1 MQKKILLLI
10 FFCFTLTLSA
20 QKYTGIVRNSK
31 GGVVEFASIM
41 LVNQTDSNQF
51 VGTSADIDGKFEFNS
66 ITYPG
71 FYIVSSSIGFDTKK
85 IGPFNKSF
93 SDSIII
99 VMNEATAT
107 INEFTL
113 ESKVNKIEIE
123 PGKIIMNVENSTLST
138 GNTAL
143 DLLRR
148 IPGVFVDNDGNISVK
163 GKNDVMVYVDGKPT
177 YLSGS
182 LLKNFL
188 KTLSASNISKIEV
201 ITQPGANYDAE
212 GNAGI
217 IDIKLKRKM
226 ALGFNGTLD
235 AWYAQGFYP
244 KAGGS
249 FNFNYGKGK
258 WNING
263 SYSYSH
269 WHGYIQ
275 PLLSRVI
282 DSALYSQDYWGTPIE
297 NSHSVVFNMDYEI
310 NKKWS
315 IGSGLTFNAGHNQ
328 WLGSTKSTFSNLIN
342 SQVDSVQIVKDDT
355 RWTNFN
361 GTVNLNTQWKIDSLD
376 QKLSINVDG
385 GIYTEQTGGIYQY
398 RFLNPLGD
406 TIRTSPNRN
415 YMQDPKLF
423 LVSGKLDYVN
433 PHLAKGLELM
443 AGIKSSYVTNDANV
457 QYTTYDSGN
466 NEINIPELTNHFIY
480 EENINA
486 IYLSLKYKIKKWSFS
501 AGLRG
506 EHTNTTGRQLTTG
519 QLNRQNYFSLFPNA
533 GIAFNPN
540 DNHSI
545 TFMYSRRIDRPEY
558 NELNPF
564 IYMLDNY
571 SSYQGNPNLL
581 PQFSNNFEL
590 SYTMF
595 EIFTLN
601 ATYSLINNNI
611 TDVFRFDSLFTQRL
625 IYTNA
630 NIGETHTFNAGGS
643 LMMPIG
649 KWCFMMLTGSA
660 IYNSVIDSSLNIDRA
675 GWYGMFS
682 GYFEFYLPAK
692 FTIELNAYMMTQQP
706 NGQQITLP
714 FGEVSAGISKKL
726 FKDQLTLKFNVS
738 DIFRTTQF
746 RSITQTQ
753 YGDEFNSSFWWD
765 SRVFTFSAS
774 FNFGK
779 SFKEKTEK
787 DKDAIFD
794 RVGGGR

>member
-1 MQKKILLLI
+1 MKQLLFILSGL
-10 FFCFTLTLSA
+10 FFVMHLEA
-20 QKYTGIVRNSK
+20 QNYQGIVRTTK
-31 GGVVEFASIM
+31 GVPVEFASIM
-41 LVNQTDSNQF
+41 LVNHADSNQF
-51 VGTSADIDGKFEFNS
+51 VGTSADVSGRFEFHKINFNE
-66 ITYPG
+66 
-71 FYIVSSSIGFDTKK
+71 FYIVASSIGFQNKK
-85 IGPFNKSF
+85 MGPFGKSQK
-93 SDSIII
+93 DSI
-99 VMNEATAT
+99 VVVLEESTAT
-107 INEFTL
+107 INEFTIQ
-113 ESKVNKIEIE
+113 SNINKIEIE
-123 PGKIIMNVENSTLST
+123 PGKIVMNVENSTLST

-226 ALGFNGTLD
+226 ALGFNGTVE
-235 AWYAQGFYP
+235 AWYGQGFYP
-244 KAGGS
+244 KGGGS

-258 WNING
+258 WNISG
-263 SYSYSH
+263 SYSFSH

-275 PLLSRVI
+275 PLLTRQI
-282 DSALYSQDYWGTPIE
+282 DSSMYSQDYWGTPIE
-297 NSHSVVFNMDYEI
+297 NSHAVKFNLDYEI

-315 IGSGLTFNAGHNQ
+315 IGTGITFNAGHNQ
-328 WLGSTKSTFSNLIN
+328 WVGSTKSIFRDLTNTL
-342 SQVDSVQIVKDDT
+342 VDSLQLVADDT
-355 RWTNFN
+355 RWINFN
-361 GTVNLNTQWKIDSLD
+361 GTLNLNTQWKIDSTG
-376 QKLSINVDG
+376 QKLSINADG
-385 GIYTEQTGGIYQY
+385 GLYAERTRGNYQY
-398 RFLNPLGD
+398 QFLDPLGN
-406 TIRTSPNRN
+406 TLRTSPDRN
-415 YMQDPKLF
+415 YTMDPNLY
-423 LVSGKLDYVN
+423 LVSGKIDYEN
-433 PHLAKGLELM
+433 PHIAKGLELM
-443 AGIKSSYVTNDANV
+443 AGIKSSYVTNEANV
-457 QYTTYDSGN
+457 RYTTFDSGN
-466 NEINIPELTNHFIY
+466 NEINIPEMSNHFIY
-480 EENINA
+480 DENINA
-486 IYLSLKYKIKKWSFS
+486 VYLSLKYKIKKWNFN

-519 QLNRQNYFSLFPNA
+519 QINRQNYFSLFPSA
-533 GIAFNPN
+533 GIGFNPN
-540 DNHSI
+540 DNHSLSI
-545 TFMYSRRIDRPEY
+545 TYSRRIDRPEY

-581 PQFSNNFEL
+581 PQFSNNFEF
-590 SYTMF
+590 SYTLYQ
-595 EIFTLN
+595 IFTLS
-601 ATYSLINNNI
+601 ASYSLINNNI
-611 TDVFRFDSLFTQRL
+611 TDVFRFDSLNSQRL
-625 IYTNA
+625 VYTNT

-649 KWCFMMLTGSA
+649 KWCYMMLTGNA
-660 IYNSVIDSSLNIDRA
+660 IYNSVVDSSLNINRE
-675 GWYGMFS
+675 GWYGMFN

-692 FTIELNAYMMTQQP
+692 FTIELNGYVMTQQP

-746 RSITQTQ
+746 RSITTTQ
-753 YGDEFNSSFWWD
+753 FGDEFNSTFWWD

-774 FNFGK
+774 FSFGRAI
-779 SFKEKTEK
+779 KESRNK